1 MPAAIRSGPTTGTTA
16 PERPTGARPPRR
28 TSLLVRCRRLVVLLA
43 LGLTAAAGCAGHT
56 IVDRVS
62 SGGVLPAQAESARA
76 EKILARDFAAARPD
90 FLLLAHADRQVT
102 APAAAAAG
110 RLLTRRLAADP
121 EVVRIQSYWTAKDPA
136 LRSYD
141 QHSALILLW
150 LRGDEHETEQAAER
164 LMPTVT
170 GRTGPLRVA
179 VGGDAAIRAEI
190 GRQAARDM
198 HVSELIA
205 LPVTV
210 TLLLLVFGSLVAAVL
225 PVAVGVFAVLGTTA
239 VLRALTE
246 FTEVTVYAL
255 NISTALAFGLAID
268 YSLFLISRYREERD
282 TRRGDAPHAAHR
294 PARGPAHLGP
304 GHRLLGGHRGL
315 RPGLPAGL
323 PPPGPALDR
332 LRRHGRDLHGGGG
345 QPGAAARPAGPV
357 GGDRLERG
365 DIFARWRRRR
375 RPLLP
380 AQAGAVK
387 GLGLWGRIAVAVMRS
402 PLSVG
407 LQVACVLL
415 VLAAPFAHARFGLF
429 DDRVLPADAP
439 LGRVEAALR
448 DDFRGGTSDPTI
460 VVLPDFDAAAHRS
473 ALDRYAGRISH
484 VAGVT
489 QVDTAGGSYRRG
501 LRIRPD
507 KPDGRPAA
515 RFTSARGAYLSV
527 STRGEPSDA
536 ENAERVRRI
545 RALPAPAPALV
556 GGLGAN
562 LADAQ
567 GPITDRLP
575 LALALVAAS
584 MFVLVLALT
593 RRPTLALKA
602 MLLNSLSLCATFGAL
617 VYIFQEGHLRWLV
630 GDFTVTGTTDVLLPM
645 VVLCVAFGLSMDY
658 ECILLSRIV
667 EEYQRSHDTTTAVA
681 RGLDRTAHLFTCAAL
696 ILAVVMAAL
705 AGSGLVF
712 LKAVG
717 IGLALAALLDATVVR
732 GLLVPAVMR
741 LAGPANWWAP
751 ACLLA
756 PAAATTRR
764 GRARRVKDETLEK

>member
-16 PERPTGARPPRR
+16 PERPTGPRPPRR
-28 TSLLVRCRRLVVLLA
+28 TALLVRCRRLVVLLA

-56 IVDRVS
+56 IADRVS

-76 EKILARDFAAARPD
+76 ERILARDFAAARPD
-90 FLLLAHADRQVT
+90 FLLLARADRQVT
-102 APAAAAAG
+102 EPAAAAAG

-121 EVVRIQSYWTAKDPA
+121 AVVRIQSYWTAKDPA

-141 QHSALILLW
+141 RHSALILLW

-282 TRRGDAPHAAHR
+282 TRRGDAPTLHTALLAALRTSGRAIAFSAATVACGLACLLVFPH
-294 PARGPAHLGP
+294 PALRSIAY
-304 GHRLLGGHRGL
+304 GGMAVTFMAAVGSL
-315 RPGLPAGL
+315 VLLPAL
-323 PPPGPALDR
+323 LAL
-332 LRRHGRDLHGGGG
+332 L
-345 QPGAAARPAGPV
+345 
-357 GGDRLERG
+357 GDRLERG
-365 DIFARWRRRR
+365 DIFARWRRCR

-387 GLGLWGRIAVAVMRS
+387 GLGPWGRIAVAVMRS

-448 DDFRGGTSDPTI
+448 DDFRGGTSDPTV

-489 QVDTAGGSYRRG
+489 QVDTADGSYRHG

-515 RFTSARGAYLSV
+515 RFNSARGAYLSV